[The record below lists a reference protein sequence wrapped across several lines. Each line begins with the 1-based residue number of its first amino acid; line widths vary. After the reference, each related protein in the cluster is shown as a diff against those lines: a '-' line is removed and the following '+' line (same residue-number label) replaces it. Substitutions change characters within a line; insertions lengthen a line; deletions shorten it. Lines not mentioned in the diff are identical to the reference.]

1 MDFTQLTLN
10 TEYRTSIALTSR
22 DFYAPILKVASRYDR
37 AVGFFS
43 SSSLVHIAEGLLPF
57 VNNGGKIRLVASP
70 ILSKED
76 VEAIKLGYEKREDI
90 ISKAIQ
96 RELYEPQ
103 NFRESERL
111 NLLAN
116 LIADGRLDIKLAL
129 VENNKNY
136 GIYHEKM
143 GVFYDSEGNMIAF
156 SGSNNETYTGMDVNY
171 ESFDVFCSW
180 ENESDS
186 KRANA
191 KADAFEMIWK
201 GLDPKVSTYIIPD
214 IKDSIL
220 KRYMREKVDY
230 RSFDEKDFEPTSEKS
245 GSMEEPFVT
254 TNDKSYGARIPEDIE
269 LHDYQISAIDEWQ
282 KKDFCGIFDMA
293 TGTGKTYTGLGA
305 VARLSEAVDDKL
317 AVFIVCPYQHLVEQW
332 REDIVRFGI
341 DPIVGYGAIPGKQWK
356 SKLTDAIR
364 NQKLKVR
371 KREFFC
377 FVTTNATF
385 SGEFVQEQIRKI
397 KGNALLLV
405 DEAHNFG
412 ADYLR
417 KLLTSTFNY
426 RLALSATLDRH
437 GDPDGTQA
445 LYDYFGEK
453 CIEYTLDRAIEEGKL
468 TKYKYYPIIVSLSDT
483 ERELYADYS
492 RQMAKC
498 LKKGKN
504 GKLVLNDK
512 GKKIALK
519 RARVVAGASSK
530 IDALREYINPYVK
543 DKHILVY
550 CGATRVLDPE
560 KDSTEVEDDDLRQID
575 VVTDLLGN
583 ELGMQVSQFTS
594 NENIEER
601 AILKKEFAGGDTL
614 QALIAIKCLDEG
626 VNIPSIK
633 TAFILASTT
642 NPKEYIQRRGRV
654 LRLSKGK
661 DFAEIY
667 DFITLPRPLDEVTS
681 LTDEEMKRELTLV
694 KNELCRAEEFA
705 RISMNCVTSSS
716 VLEEIREAYDLQD
729 YILDFEEDYSYDE

>member
-1 MDFTQLTLN
+1 MDFTQLSLN

-22 DFYAPILKVASRYDR
+22 DFYAPILKVATKYDR

-76 VEAIKLGYEKREDI
+76 VDAIKLGYEKREDI
-90 ISKAIQ
+90 ISQAIK

-143 GVFYDSEGNMIAF
+143 GVFYDSCGNMIAF
-156 SGSNNETYTGMDVNY
+156 SGSNNETYTGMDINY

-180 ENESDS
+180 ENEADA
-186 KRANA
+186 KRANT
-191 KADAFEMIWK
+191 KATAFETIWE
-201 GLDPKVSTYIIPD
+201 GLDPKVSTYVIPD

-220 KRYMREKVDY
+220 KKYMRDKVDY
-230 RSFDEKDFEPTSEKS
+230 KSFDERDFEPST
-245 GSMEEPFVT
+245 EEPDSSGGLEKIED
-254 TNDKSYGARIPEDIE
+254 TNVYGARIPKDIK

-282 KKDFCGIFDMA
+282 DRGFCGIFDMA

-305 VARLSEAVDDKL
+305 VARLSEYVQDKL

-332 REDIVRFGI
+332 KEDIVRFGI

-356 SKLTDAIR
+356 PRLTDAIR

-385 SGEFVQEQIRKI
+385 SGDFVQEQIHKI
-397 KGNALLLV
+397 RGNALLLV

-412 ADYLR
+412 AEYLR
-417 KLLTSTFNY
+417 GLLTSTFNY

-437 GDPDGTQA
+437 GDPEGTQA
-445 LYDYFGEK
+445 LLDYFGEK
-453 CIEYTLDRAIEEGKL
+453 CIEYTLDRAIDEGKL
-468 TKYKYYPIIVSLSDT
+468 TKYKYYPIIVSLSDS

-519 RARVVAGASSK
+519 RARVVAGAISK
-530 IDALREYINPYVK
+530 IDALKECINPYIK

-560 KDSTEVEDDDLRQID
+560 KDTTEIEDDDLRQID

-583 ELGMQVSQFTS
+583 ELGMKVSQFTS

-601 AILKKEFAGGDTL
+601 AILKKEFSGGDTL

-633 TAFILASTT
+633 VAFILASTT

-654 LRLSKGK
+654 LRLSEGK
-661 DFAEIY
+661 EYAEIF
-667 DFITLPRPLDEVTS
+667 DFITLPRPLDEVSS
-681 LTDEEMKRELTLV
+681 LTEEEMKRELTLV

-705 RISMNCVTSSS
+705 RISMNCATSSAI
-716 VLEEIREAYDLQD
+716 LDDIREAYDLQD
-729 YILDFEEDYSYDE
+729 YVLDFEEDYSYGE